1 MAKGQP
7 NNLDY
12 KTHKDVLM
20 WPADKVERRSVDSLI
35 PYARNARTHS
45 DEQVAQIA
53 ASIKEWGWTMPIP
66 ADEDGGVI
74 AGHGRIMA
82 ARKLGIVDVPVMVAT
97 GWSEAQKRAYVLAD
111 NKLTLNSGWDLD
123 LLGAELEGLGDLG
136 FDIGLTGFSEEEFAT
151 LTADKTEGLTDPDDV
166 PDAPD
171 DPVTVTGDVWLLGK
185 HRLMCGDSTSI
196 DAVGKLMDGQR
207 ASLVVT
213 DPPWNVAYGT
223 NIAMDNPQ
231 NYKVREILNDNFS
244 TTKEWVDFLA
254 GVTSCINAVTLPGCP
269 LYCVMGASEWPA
281 IDSALRGADFHW
293 SSTIIW
299 AKDQL
304 VMSRKD
310 YHTQYEPM
318 WYGWKGDAKRIW
330 VVKDRKQSDLWKC
343 DRPKASPLH
352 PTTKPIELAERA
364 ILNSS
369 NAGVVTYEPFGGSGW
384 MLIAS
389 EKTGRINCSME
400 LDPKYCDVI
409 IQRWQAFTGEAATL
423 EADGRAFDEVA
434 AERLQEAA

>member
-1 MAKGQP
+1 M
-7 NNLDY
+7 
-12 KTHKDVLM
+12 KD
-20 WPADKVERRSVDSLI
+20 WPADKIERRKVDDLI

-45 DEQVAQIA
+45 DEQVAQLA
-53 ASIKEWGWTMPIP
+53 ASIKEWGWTTPVLI
-66 ADEDGGVI
+66 DEDGEII
-74 AGHGRIMA
+74 AGHGRVMA
-82 ARKLGIVDVPVMVAT
+82 ARKLGIEEVPTMTAT
-97 GWSEAQKRAYVLAD
+97 GWSKAQKQAYVLAD
-111 NKLTLNSGWDLD
+111 NQLPQNAGWDMD
-123 LLGAELEGLGDLG
+123 LLSVEMKDLDSEG
-136 FDIGLTGFSEEEFAT
+136 FDLSLIGFGDDMLANMLVDE
-151 LTADKTEGLTDPDDV
+151 TEGLTDEDAVPDV
-166 PDAPD
+166 PEN
-171 DPVTVTGDVWLLGK
+171 PVTVLGDVWLLGN

-196 DAVGKLMDGQR
+196 DAVEKLMGGQR

-223 NIAMDNPQ
+223 NIASKNPM
-231 NYKVREILNDNFS
+231 NYKKREILNDNFA
-244 TTKEWVDFLA
+244 TTKEWEDFLA
-254 GVTSCINAVTLPGCP
+254 GVTSCISAVTLPGCP

-281 IDSALRGADFHW
+281 IDAALRGADFHW

-352 PTTKPIELAERA
+352 PTTKPVELAERA

-409 IQRWQAFTGEAATL
+409 VKRWCDFTGKDAILERTGETFSVLKNGSDKNAA
-423 EADGRAFDEVA
+423 
-434 AERLQEAA
+434 